1 MAALG
6 WLMNLGF
13 GGSGVIIV
21 SATPSRYHTLIGPSL
36 GYSILVGP
44 SLGPHVLEG

>member
-6 WLMNLGF
+6 WLLNLGF

-36 GYSILVGP
+36 TSHVIIGP
-44 SLGPHVLEG
+44 SPTYTILIG